1 MVAVRSH
8 QPLPATARV
17 LVTRRISGSC
27 WHGQIYIYIYK
38 DERVFEGY
46 VDYTRLSGV
55 VKSRKLFVHV
65 TTGVEKVGT
74 CFTCVLLFVFGLIWP
89 VFSFLFIIDP
99 LFTFSVNLLLFIIM
113 RWGLGDQSEDW
124 MLIVFQARSHT
135 LVMDSL
141 NHIYCKC

>member
-89 VFSFLFIIDP
+89 VFSFLF
-99 LFTFSVNLLLFIIM
+99 FLLLILYLHSLLIYYFSLLCVGA
-113 RWGLGDQSEDW
+113 WGIKVKIG
-124 MLIVFQARSHT
+124 
-135 LVMDSL
+135 
-141 NHIYCKC
+141 C